1 LQFSQLIE
9 VDDDVNL
16 LSAHLHNFLFFHSHS
31 PLFATFS
38 LSVLLFSFTKK
49 ISIYF
54 HLLIVN
60 FLVSFCVPF
69 SVYQDMEKDNKSV
82 PLRVFS
88 NSISNYPIDTKT
100 TVTSILQQQQG
111 AQPQQQQASHRHAI
125 HSRLT
130 DIQMCSNDIIDLSS
144 SSQNENAGVNLNAQ
158 SRSYDVSKI
167 NANMMSI
174 YDVNGSNI
182 SNFGDINAKTS
193 GIVNNLDILK
203 GISKGE

>member
-1 LQFSQLIE
+1 MP
-9 VDDDVNL
+9 
-16 LSAHLHNFLFFHSHS
+16 FLC
-31 PLFATFS
+31 
-38 LSVLLFSFTKK
+38 
-49 ISIYF
+49 Y
-54 HLLIVN
+54 
-60 FLVSFCVPF
+60 

-88 NSISNYPIDTKT
+88 NSMSNYPIDTKT

-111 AQPQQQQASHRHAI
+111 AQNQPQQQQQATHRHAI

-144 SSQNENAGVNLNAQ
+144 SSQIENAGVNLNAQ

-167 NANMMSI
+167 NTNMMSI
-174 YDVNGSNI
+174 YDVNGPNI
-182 SNFGDINAKTS
+182 SNFGDINVKTS

-203 GISKGE
+203 GISKGEL

>member
-1 LQFSQLIE
+1 M
-9 VDDDVNL
+9 
-16 LSAHLHNFLFFHSHS
+16 NFL
-31 PLFATFS
+31 L
-38 LSVLLFSFTKK
+38 
-49 ISIYF
+49 
-54 HLLIVN
+54 
-60 FLVSFCVPF
+60 SFCVPF

-88 NSISNYPIDTKT
+88 NSMSNYPIDTKT

-111 AQPQQQQASHRHAI
+111 VQPQQQQASHRHAI

-158 SRSYDVSKI
+158 SRSYDVSNI

-182 SNFGDINAKTS
+182 SNFGDINTKTS